1 MGRTETLVKNTAI
14 LSVGTICTKILTF
27 VMVPL
32 FSRWLSTE
40 DYGDFDLLCTYITL
54 LIPLVTL
61 SCGEALFR
69 KLIDANSRERSVGIT
84 STCIAIAIIGCLGM
98 LLVSSIVM
106 LFYRPSLILPF
117 LALSLGELVNNFL
130 MYYARG
136 KRKLRVYA
144 IASIVFVI
152 SMSLFVTL
160 FIYVWSIGL
169 KGILYGYAVGYA
181 CSAILLTSQTGI
193 LQEFQSKAINTKDF
207 KEIVSYSAPL
217 IPNSISWWIA
227 NVSDRTIISLVLGSA
242 ANGIYALSNKIPAI
256 CTALFSV
263 FHLSWQ
269 ETASDSIS
277 SKDREMYFNNI
288 FNKTFILVVSL
299 SVLVLSTNN
308 ILFDYV
314 FDIRYSDGRY
324 YVSILMA
331 AIIFS
336 FMAQFIGGIFI
347 AFQNTKVNGVTT
359 VMAAVL
365 NIIIN
370 IALIKPLGIYAA
382 ALSTFISYFVLYVIR
397 IIKVRPYINLH
408 VSKIVVVNL
417 IIFSVFAVIQYVDI
431 LLLHLISI
439 PIACAIFFFSNRKT
453 IAPYLYK
460 IAIRL
465 HAR

>member
-14 LSVGTICTKILTF
+14 LSIGTICTKILTF

-69 KLIDANSRERSVGIT
+69 KLIDAKDRERSAGIT
-84 STCIAIAIIGCLGM
+84 STCMAIVAVGCFSM
-98 LLVSSIVM
+98 LLVSAVVM
-106 LFYRPSLILPF
+106 YFYRPSLILSF
-117 LALSLGELVNNFL
+117 LALSLGELLNNFL

-136 KRKLRVYA
+136 KRKLRIYA
-144 IASIVFVI
+144 IASIIFVV

-160 FIYVWSIGL
+160 FIYVWSVGL
-169 KGILYGYAVGYA
+169 NGILYGYAVGYV
-181 CSAILLTSQTGI
+181 CSALLLVFKTGI
-193 LQEFQSKAINTKDF
+193 LQDFDKNAINRKDL
-207 KEIVSYSAPL
+207 KEIVAYSAPL
-217 IPNSISWWIA
+217 IPNAISWWIA
-227 NVSDRTIISLVLGSA
+227 NVSDRTIVSFVLGST

-277 SKDREMYFNNI
+277 SKDREKYFNNI
-288 FNKTFILVVSL
+288 FNKTFILIVSL
-299 SVLVLSTNN
+299 SILVLSTNKL
-308 ILFDYV
+308 LFDFI
-314 FDIRYSDGRY
+314 FDARYSDGRY

-347 AFQNTKVNGVTT
+347 AFQNTKVNGATT
-359 VMAAVL
+359 IIAAFL
-365 NIIIN
+365 NITIN
-370 IALIKPLGIYAA
+370 VALIKPLGLYAA
-382 ALSTFISYFVLYVIR
+382 SLSTLISYLVLYIIR
-397 IIKVRPYINLH
+397 IIKVSPYIKLQVRND
-408 VSKIVVVNL
+408 VIVNL
-417 IIFSVFAVIQYVDI
+417 LLFLLFAAIQYVDS
-431 LLLHLISI
+431 LPLHLTSI
-439 PIACAIFFFSNRKT
+439 PLACGIFFFSNRKT
-453 IAPYLYK
+453 VAPYLEK
-460 IAIRL
+460 IAHKL
-465 HAR
+465 HLK